1 MTIRGIYNADG
12 ITTYTVADTH
22 LVTSKS
28 LGGKI
33 IYGEGDLKVTAQTT
47 PAMSVK
53 VASGL
58 CSING
63 AMLQN
68 TASYTVN
75 IESNTANYPRIDAI
89 VAYISGTIRQIKV
102 LQGTPSSSPISPSC
116 TASAYIKL
124 AEVYVGVGVSAIQAV
139 NVTDSRETNGQAI
152 IASLSEEVLRLR
164 GMEEYKVVHAD
175 KESDRGYRLYEDGYC
190 RAWNSGIQ
198 NIMGNALSITI
209 QLPYTFKNKA
219 SCSAIARFVGS
230 NNIPINLIS
239 RMDSGNTVMLYYPA
253 GAVPQIAN
261 GNGSWFVC
269 VEGY

>member
-33 IYGEGDLKVTAQTT
+33 TYGEGDLKVTAQTT

-68 TASYTVN
+68 TASHTIN

-89 VAYISGTIRQIKV
+89 VAYISGTTRQVTV
-102 LQGTPSSSPISPSC
+102 LKGTPSSSPSAPSC
-116 TASAYIKL
+116 TANTYIKL
-124 AEVYVGVGVSAIQAV
+124 AEVYVGVGVTAIQAS
-139 NVTDSRETNGQAI
+139 NVTDSRETNEQSI
-152 IASLSEEVLRLR
+152 LNSLSEEVLRLR
-164 GMEEYKVVHAD
+164 GMEEYKVVHAN
-175 KESDRGYRLYEDGYC
+175 KAADRGYRLHEDGYC

-198 NIMGNALSITI
+198 NISGNALSITI
-209 QLPYTFKNKA
+209 TLPYTFKNKA
-219 SCSAIARFVGS
+219 SCSIVARFTGS

-253 GAVPQIAN
+253 SAVPQMAN
-261 GNGSWFVC
+261 GNGSWFIC